1 MPSPKPLLYLC
12 LLLTACGSGTSP
24 ITTGK
29 IDSNYFRVKAD
40 DAEMNAAITRARF
53 NLPRFDSALASGN
66 YDPGWYMLKVR
77 FPTPRGGYEHIWLVG
92 ITTVNGKYKGI
103 VTDTVYETMK
113 IKKGDTVTISSED
126 ITDWMFGT
134 DSLIHGAYTTRV
146 ILNRMT
152 PRERAE
158 YQRDVKYHIED

>member
-1 MPSPKPLLYLC
+1 MPSPKPLLC
-12 LLLTACGSGTSP
+12 LFFLLTACGPGTSS
-24 ITTGK
+24 IATGK
-29 IDSNYFRVKAD
+29 IDSNFFRVKAD
-40 DAEMNAAITRARF
+40 DAEMNTAITRARF

-77 FPTPRGGYEHIWLVG
+77 FPTPRGGYEHIWLAG
-92 ITTVNGKYKGI
+92 ITSVNGHYKGI
-103 VTDTVYETMK
+103 VTDTVYETTK